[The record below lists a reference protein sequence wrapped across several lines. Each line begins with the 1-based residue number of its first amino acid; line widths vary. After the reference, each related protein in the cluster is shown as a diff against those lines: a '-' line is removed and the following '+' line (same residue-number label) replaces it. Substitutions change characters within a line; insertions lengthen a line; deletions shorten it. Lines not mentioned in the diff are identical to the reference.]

1 MKIALLTI
9 WHEKNY
15 GAELQ
20 AYATIRILQ
29 ELGHDVS
36 MIDIRLTDMQK
47 LSVKGYIA
55 RGIMWLSPCNRK
67 FNAFWKKYIPCTR
80 RYKSIEELKADPPEA
95 DVYIVGS
102 DQVWNP
108 DITKEFS
115 TLFFLN
121 FGHEHVERVSFASSF
136 GVEEWKHG
144 MLTDEIGG
152 LLKRFSAISCR
163 EQSGVEILKKHFQIN
178 ATCVADPTFILGDY
192 SKLTG
197 SIKHRQSLVYYPL
210 SNDIEL
216 ESYAEG
222 LAKRLHLKA
231 VNNKKST
238 TLFHRI
244 EWDRTSIEAWVKNIA
259 EAEFVI
265 TRSFHGLVFS
275 LLYQRQFAVLASRN
289 GRGVRLVDLLTQL
302 GLSHRIY
309 NSTDEIDQ
317 SEPWKD
323 TIDYTQI
330 SVKINDLQKQSVD
343 FLKKALS

>member
-20 AYATIRILQ
+20 AYATMKILQ

-55 RGIMWLSPCNRK
+55 KGIMYFSPCYRK
-67 FNAFWKKYIPCTR
+67 FNGFWEKYIPCTR
-80 RYKSIEELKADPPEA
+80 RYKSLEELKADPPKT

-108 DITKEFS
+108 DITKDFS

-121 FGHEHVERVSFASSF
+121 FGHEHVKRISFASSF
-136 GVEEWKHG
+136 GVEEWKCG
-144 MLTDEIGG
+144 KINNEIAS
-152 LLKRFSAISCR
+152 LLRRFSAISCR
-163 EQSGVEILKKHFQIN
+163 EKSGVEILKKHFQIK
-178 ATCVADPTFILGDY
+178 ATCVADPTIILGDY
-192 SKLTG
+192 TNLTG
-197 SIKHRQSLVYYPL
+197 LIQPRKSLVYYPL
-210 SNDIEL
+210 SNDCEL
-216 ESYAEG
+216 ENYAES
-222 LAKRLHLKA
+222 LAKRLALKA
-231 VNNKKST
+231 INNKSST
-238 TLFHRI
+238 TLFNRI
-244 EWDRTSIEAWVKNIA
+244 EWDRTSIEDWVKNIA

-265 TRSFHGLVFS
+265 TRSFHGVVFS

-302 GLSHRIY
+302 GLSNRIY
-309 NSTDEIDQ
+309 SNTDEMEKL
-317 SEPWKD
+317 EPWKD
-323 TIDYTQI
+323 KIDYSI
-330 SVKINDLQKQSVD
+330 VSEKIDELRKQSFN
-343 FLKKALS
+343 FLKRALS